1 MPRLTEIKSEI
12 QLLVEGNDQ
21 RNFFE
26 AFIDHLSLE
35 NIQIQNF
42 GGVSE
47 LRDFLEGLVS
57 ATGFR
62 QIVQSLGIVRD
73 AETSAGSALQS
84 IQSSLRNVE
93 LPVPD
98 SPAKCTGSSPAV
110 TVLILPGDNRSGM
123 LETLLCDSFA
133 DTSVDHCIN
142 DFFTCVENLP
152 DVSIKNPDKAR
163 AHAYLTTKPDP
174 HFSVGV
180 AAKKDY
186 WDLDHSVF
194 GNLRDFLQR
203 ITVNPSK
210 TEN

>member
-1 MPRLTEIKSEI
+1 MPKPTGIKSEI

-47 LRDFLEGLVS
+47 LRNFLEGLVS

-62 QIVQSLGIVRD
+62 QIVQSLGIIRD
-73 AETSAGSALQS
+73 AETSAGSAFQS
-84 IQSSLRNVE
+84 VQSSLRNAE

-98 SPAKCTGSSPAV
+98 SPAKRTGISPAV
-110 TVLILPGDNRSGM
+110 TVMILPGDNRSGM
-123 LETLLCDSFA
+123 LETLLCESFA
-133 DTSVDHCIN
+133 DTSVDPCID
-142 DFFTCVENLP
+142 DFFACVENLS

-163 AHAYLTTKPDP
+163 AHAYLITKPDP

-186 WDLDHSVF
+186 WNLDHRVF
-194 GNLRDFLQR
+194 GNVRDFLQR
-203 ITVNPSK
+203 IT
-210 TEN
+210 EN

>member
-1 MPRLTEIKSEI
+1 MPKPTGIKSQI

-35 NIQIQNF
+35 HIQIQNF

-47 LRDFLEGLVS
+47 LRDFLDGFVS

-73 AETSAGSALQS
+73 AETSAGSAFQS
-84 IQSSLRNVE
+84 VQSSLRNAE
-93 LPVPD
+93 LPMPD
-98 SPAKCTGSSPAV
+98 SPAKRTGISPAV

-123 LETLLCDSFA
+123 LETLLCESFA
-133 DTSVDHCIN
+133 DTAANHCID

-163 AHAYLTTKPDP
+163 AQAYLTTKPDP
-174 HFSVGV
+174 HFSVGA

-186 WDLDHSVF
+186 WDLDHRVF
-194 GNLRDFLQR
+194 GNVRDFLQK
-203 ITVNPSK
+203 IL
-210 TEN
+210 

>member
-1 MPRLTEIKSEI
+1 MPKLTEIKSEI

-47 LRDFLEGLVS
+47 LRDFLEGLVG

-62 QIVQSLGIVRD
+62 QIVQSIGIVRD
-73 AETSAGSALQS
+73 AESSAGSAFQS
-84 IQSSLRNVE
+84 VQSSLKNAE
-93 LPVPD
+93 LPMPD
-98 SPAKCTGSSPAV
+98 SPAKRTGTSPAV

-123 LETLLCDSFA
+123 LETLLCESFA
-133 DTSVDHCIN
+133 DTPVNHCID
-142 DFFTCVENLP
+142 DFFVCVENLP
-152 DVSIKNPDKAR
+152 DMPIKNPHKAR

-180 AAKKDY
+180 AAKNDY
-186 WDLDHSVF
+186 WDLDHDVF
-194 GNLRDFLQR
+194 GNIRDFLQK
-203 ITVNPSK
+203 IL
-210 TEN
+210 

>member
-1 MPRLTEIKSEI
+1 MPKLTEIKSEI

-62 QIVQSLGIVRD
+62 QIVQSIGIVRD
-73 AETSAGSALQS
+73 AENSAGSAFQS
-84 IQSSLRNVE
+84 VQSSLKNAE
-93 LPVPD
+93 LPMPD
-98 SPAKCTGSSPAV
+98 SPAKRTGISPAV

-123 LETLLCDSFA
+123 LETLLCESFA
-133 DTSVDHCIN
+133 DTPVNHCID
-142 DFFTCVENLP
+142 DFFVCVENLP
-152 DVSIKNPDKAR
+152 NVSIKNPHKAR

-180 AAKKDY
+180 AAKNSY
-186 WDLDHSVF
+186 WDLDHDVF
-194 GNLRDFLQR
+194 GNIRDFLQR
-203 ITVNPSK
+203 IL
-210 TEN
+210 